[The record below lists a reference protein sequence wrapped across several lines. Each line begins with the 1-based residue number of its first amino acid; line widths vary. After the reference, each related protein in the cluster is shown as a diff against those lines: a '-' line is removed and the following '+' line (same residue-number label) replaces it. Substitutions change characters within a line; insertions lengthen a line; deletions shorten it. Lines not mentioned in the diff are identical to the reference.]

1 MPILT
6 KRIMGHFI
14 SPILILMLIFGCS
27 KPETKI
33 HVSIQGECDELLY
46 TNPELDV
53 CYEKFMEKVS
63 MDKDIELKF
72 PLSENKF
79 MLIQTPALEKKYIL
93 PIESGESYRLDIDE
107 NNQVHVSGP
116 NKDGIELYQSVMQYE
131 AGKLDWGQF
140 RGNLSS
146 EIMRKVEGFK
156 QKELSGF
163 KKLLA
168 EKKITGSFYRLI
180 EKDRDCFYAFV
191 LSYLLSQDMLQM
203 YRSDSDQE
211 RKDGLLTDLSH
222 VFMEYP
228 TNDKKLMPSPS
239 WHSYA
244 LLTDIK
250 LYRQYSKRNID
261 KNNIERLFSPENG
274 SFWFEEMKDS
284 FSGSALEAILAIY
297 INDNNNYIPTPFSEN
312 MLPVYDYFN
321 NHFPQSNYSIYIK
334 DQMDND
340 IEFFMVREFDRS
352 FTFMPESKDDR
363 LFAILSQMKG
373 KKVLAKIWSI
383 RNLDQYGELKKDDS
397 TEVILQDQNV
407 QPLYIYLDENQNL
420 QKLWKAVIFKNDLKG
435 VHVRARESLI
445 AELREIHKNGHLED
459 DIFSNPWYILIDEK
473 GEIEQLFKKEKTK
486 PAVQT
491 GSVFVNF
498 EGVDPFDLGKKR
510 KLSDYIGKDYVI
522 VDFWASWC
530 APCIIGMDSLKEVY
544 DKYKDKGLEIVG
556 VIVSDKIESNL
567 EIQKKL
573 KLPWPQIFDPMKDK
587 IRELYGISSI
597 PTLLLI
603 DKDGKIILRTQKG
616 KELSDKIEELFS
628 K

>member
-1 MPILT
+1 MLT

-14 SPILILMLIFGCS
+14 SPILFLMLIFSCS
-27 KPETKI
+27 NPETTI
-33 HVSIQGECDELLY
+33 HVSIQGECAELLY
-46 TNPELDV
+46 TNPELDI

-63 MDKDIELKF
+63 VDKDIELKF
-72 PLSENKF
+72 SLSENKF
-79 MLIQTPALEKKYIL
+79 MLIQTPVLEEKYIL
-93 PIESGESYRLDIDE
+93 PMESGESYRLDIHE

-116 NKDGIELYQSVMQYE
+116 NKEGIELYQSVMQYE

-140 RGNLSS
+140 KGNLSS
-146 EIMRKVEGFK
+146 ETMMKVEGFK

-168 EKKITGSFYRLI
+168 EKKITDSFYRLI

-191 LSYLLSQDMLQM
+191 LSYLLSQDILRM
-203 YRSDSDQE
+203 YRNDPGQE
-211 RKDGLLTDLSH
+211 RNDDLLADLSH

-250 LYRQYSKRNID
+250 LYRQYSKRNFD
-261 KNNIERLFSPENG
+261 KNNIERLLSHENG
-274 SFWFEEMKDS
+274 SFWFEEMKVS
-284 FSGSALEAILAIY
+284 FSESTLEAILAIY
-297 INDNNNYIPTPFSEN
+297 INENNNNIPTPFSEN

-321 NHFPQSNYSIYIK
+321 NHFPQSKYSIYIK
-334 DQMDND
+334 NQMDNNID
-340 IEFFMVREFDRS
+340 FFVEREFDSS
-352 FTFMPESKDDR
+352 FTFMPENKDGR
-363 LFAILSQMKG
+363 LSAILSQMKG

-383 RNLDQYGELKKDDS
+383 GNLNQYGEFKKDDS
-397 TEVILQDQNV
+397 AEVILQDQNV
-407 QPLYIYLDENQNL
+407 QSLYIYLDENKNL
-420 QKLWKAVIFKNDLKG
+420 QQLWKAAIFKNNLKG

-445 AELREIHKNGHLED
+445 SELREIHEKGHLED
-459 DIFSNPWYILIDEK
+459 DVLSNPWYILIDEK
-473 GEIEQLFKKEKTK
+473 GEIDQLIKIGKTK

-491 GSVFVNF
+491 GSVFIDF
-498 EGVDPFDLGKKR
+498 EGVDPFDWGKKR
-510 KLSDYIGKDYVI
+510 KLSDYIGKDYLI

-530 APCIIGMDSLKEVY
+530 APCIIGMENLRELY
-544 DKYKDKGLEIVG
+544 NKYKGKGLEIVG
-556 VIVSDKIESNL
+556 VIVSDKIENSL
-567 EIQKKL
+567 EMQKKL
-573 KLPWPQIFDPMKDK
+573 QLSWPQIFDPTKGK

-603 DKDGKIILRTQKG
+603 NKDGKIILRTQRG
-616 KELSDKIEELFS
+616 KDISDKIEELLS